1 MAKDKYTMPMSTA
14 GLVRYFEESEKAIKI
29 KPEHVIGASIAVI
42 VIEIVLKLVLGL

>member
-29 KPEHVIGASIAVI
+29 KPQHVIGVAVAIAV
-42 VIEIVLKLVLGL
+42 VEIAVRFIFGV